1 MIKLKPGEAQ
11 KLADLLQNLCRPR
24 SESEAVE
31 VQNWI
36 KRLRADR

>member
-1 MIKLKPGEAQ
+1 VIKLSPGEAK

-24 SESEAVE
+24 SEAEGVE